1 MRDIEFLLNLYEQEY
16 VKGERRSSE
25 SQRKIRYESWR
36 KNRHL
41 LFDEL
46 LLEIPI
52 ELNNNQIKV
61 IRYMI
66 DEFNDDF
73 GALHRKSSDE
83 CIILAF
89 MFYLIKIKTPG
100 IRLTDYRICT
110 KYGLT
115 DAVFEVILCRLLLS
129 FMGKC
134 RIRPSSHGK
143 DEHDILSRE
152 GKR

>member
-16 VKGERRSSE
+16 VKGERRSPE

-36 KNRHL
+36 KHRHL
-41 LFDEL
+41 IFDEL

-52 ELNNNQIKV
+52 ELNTNQIKV

-73 GALHRKSSDE
+73 KKLHRRSSDE

-89 MFYLIKIKTPG
+89 MFYLIKIETPK
-100 IRLTDYRICT
+100 IRLGDYRICS

-115 DAVFEVILCRLLLS
+115 DTVFEVILCRLLLS
-129 FMGKC
+129 FMKKC
-134 RIRPSSHGK
+134 PIVPHQTYG
-143 DEHDILSRE
+143 ENHDALVRE
-152 GKR
+152 GRR